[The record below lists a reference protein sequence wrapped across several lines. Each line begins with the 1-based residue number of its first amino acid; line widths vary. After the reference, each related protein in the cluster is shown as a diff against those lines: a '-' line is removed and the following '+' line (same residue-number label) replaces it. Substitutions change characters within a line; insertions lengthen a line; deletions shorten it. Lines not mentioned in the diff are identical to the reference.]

1 MCDVVVLLI
10 CLVGGVFCCLLFVVN
25 AGLGCLVC
33 LSFWACFCVSGV
45 VLICVVCCLV
55 RACWLRVFGVVCF
68 VCLG

>member
-1 MCDVVVLLI
+1 MWCVLIACVCGKCWPGLF
-10 CLVGGVFCCLLFVVN
+10 GVFEFL
-25 AGLGCLVC
+25 GLVLCEWG
-33 LSFWACFCVSGV
+33 